1 MVNKRNTLGRGLGS
15 LLGSKSQTTSNK
27 IFDEI
32 DINQIEINPNQ
43 PRKEFKEENL
53 KELSESISNH
63 GIIQPVTVRKLNKNK
78 YQLIS
83 GERRFRASKISNLK
97 VIPAF
102 IRKAGDN
109 EMLELALIEN
119 IQRENLNS
127 LEIAISYKKLVD
139 DLKINHEELGK
150 RVGKDRSTI
159 NNYLRLL
166 KLPPSIQNGLIK
178 NKIQMGH
185 ARALISIDISEIQ
198 LEIYSSIIKKKLSVR
213 KTEELVRNFKNKKEK
228 VSQKIDKKS
237 KDLEKLESKLSSFFG
252 TKINT
257 QGDSLKGKII
267 IPYKSTSDLN
277 RILEILDII

>member
-237 KDLEKLESKLSSFFG
+237 KDFEKLESKLSSFFG

-277 RILEILDII
+277 RILELLDII

>member
-1 MVNKRNTLGRGLGS
+1 MVNRRNTLGRGLGS
-15 LLGSKSQTTSNK
+15 LLGSKSETTSNK

-63 GIIQPVTVRKLNKNK
+63 GIIQPITVRRLNKNK

-97 VIPAF
+97 LIPAF

-150 RVGKDRSTI
+150 RVGKNRSTI

-198 LEIYSSIIKKKLSVR
+198 LEIYSSIIKNNLSVR

-237 KDLEKLESKLSSFFG
+237 KDIEKLESKLSSFFG

-267 IPYKSTSDLN
+267 IPYKSTNDLN
-277 RILEILDII
+277 RILELLDII

>member
-1 MVNKRNTLGRGLGS
+1 MVNRRNTLGRGLGS
-15 LLGSKSQTTSNK
+15 LLGSKSETTSNK

-63 GIIQPVTVRKLNKNK
+63 GIIQPITVRKLNKNK

-97 VIPAF
+97 LIPAF

-198 LEIYSSIIKKKLSVR
+198 LEIYNSIIKNNLSVR

-237 KDLEKLESKLSSFFG
+237 KDIEKLESKLSSFFG

-267 IPYKSTSDLN
+267 IPYKSTNDLN
-277 RILEILDII
+277 RILELLDII

>member
-15 LLGSKSQTTSNK
+15 LLVSKSQTTSNK

-237 KDLEKLESKLSSFFG
+237 KDFEKLESKLSSFFG

>member
-1 MVNKRNTLGRGLGS
+1 MVNRRNTLGRGLGS
-15 LLGSKSQTTSNK
+15 LLGSKSETTSNK

-63 GIIQPVTVRKLNKNK
+63 GIIQPITVRKLNKNK

-83 GERRFRASKISNLK
+83 GERRFRASKITNLK
-97 VIPAF
+97 LIPAF

-198 LEIYSSIIKKKLSVR
+198 LEIYSSIIKNNLSVR

-237 KDLEKLESKLSSFFG
+237 KDIEKLESKLSSFFG

-267 IPYKSTSDLN
+267 IPYKSTNDLN
-277 RILEILDII
+277 RILELLDII

>member
-15 LLGSKSQTTSNK
+15 LLVSKSQTTSNK

-237 KDLEKLESKLSSFFG
+237 KDFEKLESKLSSFFG

-277 RILEILDII
+277 RILELLDII

>member
-1 MVNKRNTLGRGLGS
+1 MVNRRNTLGRGLGS
-15 LLGSKSQTTSNK
+15 LLGSKSETTSNK

-32 DINQIEINPNQ
+32 DINHIEINPNQ

-63 GIIQPVTVRKLNKNK
+63 GIIQPITVRKLNKNK

-198 LEIYSSIIKKKLSVR
+198 LEIYSSIIKNNLSVR

-237 KDLEKLESKLSSFFG
+237 KDIEKLESKLSSFFG

-267 IPYKSTSDLN
+267 IPYKSTNDLN
-277 RILEILDII
+277 RILELLDII

>member
-15 LLGSKSQTTSNK
+15 LLGSKSETTSNK

-32 DINQIEINPNQ
+32 DINHIEINPNQ

-53 KELSESISNH
+53 KQLSESINNH
-63 GIIQPVTVRKLNKNK
+63 GIIQPITVRKLNKNK

-237 KDLEKLESKLSSFFG
+237 KDIEKLESKLSSFFG

-277 RILEILDII
+277 RILELLDII